1 MAPGDWKFEEPAEP
15 PKRSLILEVGPEP
28 RAPAA
33 QVAPFSLGYFIH
45 KRKTALMIVG
55 IVVIVVVPVL
65 LALRPEAEPS
75 ALKLGAGSPVSA
87 DCLDVEAAYLAVQN
101 AAVAQTVAPI
111 VRRGSFSDSLT
122 RTQVMDDC
130 TVVVMGSNSI
140 RQADG
145 SISEDIFGG
154 RAVPD
159 WETSSYRVAE
169 VRFADASD

>member
-1 MAPGDWKFEEPAEP
+1 MGQGDWKHQEPAEP
-15 PKRSLILEVGPEP
+15 PKRSLILEVAAEP

-33 QVAPFSLGYFIH
+33 KVAPFSLGYFFH

-55 IVVIVVVPVL
+55 GVVIVVVPVL

-75 ALKLGAGSPVSA
+75 ALKQGAGAAVNV
-87 DCLDVEAAYLAVQN
+87 DCLEVEAAYLAVQN

-111 VRRGSFSDSLT
+111 VRLGSFSDSLT
-122 RTQVMDDC
+122 RVQVMDDC
-130 TVVVMGSNSI
+130 TVVVMGSNSV

-145 SISEDIFGG
+145 SVSEDIYGG

-159 WETSSYRVAE
+159 WETSTYRVAE
-169 VRFADASD
+169 VQFAGAGD